1 MSYFNTIIRAIE
13 TITQEEYYQS
23 WGKAK
28 EVNNDDGVTFTIL
41 AVCLSIGMWAY
52 EGGWVALVLSK
63 LWSGFPTLL
72 TVAQLLAGF
81 TMLVPIIFSMTM
93 MLTIVGIWAMRQK
106 KPSFSLM

>member
-52 EGGWVALVLSK
+52 EGGWVIIRFIFLTCGLK
-63 LWSGFPTLL
+63 L
-72 TVAQLLAGF
+72 
-81 TMLVPIIFSMTM
+81 
-93 MLTIVGIWAMRQK
+93 
-106 KPSFSLM
+106 